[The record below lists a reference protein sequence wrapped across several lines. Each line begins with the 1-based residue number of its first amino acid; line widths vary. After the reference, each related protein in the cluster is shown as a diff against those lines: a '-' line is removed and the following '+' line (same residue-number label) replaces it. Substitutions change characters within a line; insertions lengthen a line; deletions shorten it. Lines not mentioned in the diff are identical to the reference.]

1 LFLTAEKATII
12 GDIAREAFVFIGTVK
27 ENWNDLY
34 FEIYRSLFATSG
46 FVCAAGNHTECL
58 FVAAAAKH
66 RPFCFQLKR
75 FFDAAVGVGGI
86 VLGRCIAGRTCCSTA
101 GAVMGTF
108 FAHSLF
114 AHGWLR
120 GIGRVLPP

>member
-1 LFLTAEKATII
+1 MFLTAEKATII

-75 FFDAAVGVGGI
+75 FFDAAVIFQLYLIGSKAVG
-86 VLGRCIAGRTCCSTA
+86 TA
-101 GAVMGTF
+101 VGEPLYSA
-108 FAHSLF
+108 A
-114 AHGWLR
+114 A
-120 GIGRVLPP
+120 